1 MEKKLSLIKLLSKLK
16 AKLYLVLKQLR
27 QLKQAKLNSQ
37 QMKVQDQI
45 MPVFWLKEKQKS
57 IKLQTNR
64 HLKIKLIKKV
74 KILRK
79 KKDFQVF
86 SQIV

>member
-1 MEKKLSLIKLLSKLK
+1 MERKLSLIKLLSKLK

-45 MPVFWLKEKQKS
+45 TPVFWLKEKQKS
-57 IKLQTNR
+57 IKLQTNC

>member
-64 HLKIKLIKKV
+64 NLKIKLIKKV